1 MATVNAY
8 GYTEQTPQ
16 ELADYLASA
25 RALMATQGSN
35 YILQGDSDPTAAAQ
49 LPQMLEQNNIPV
61 TQGFKDNY
69 QDTTGQQW
77 QSGTTTTFNPGTGY
91 SVTGGTAPTPA
102 PTPAPLPSPAPTPV
116 PAPAPAAAAPAS
128 PFVIGGTSPGIINS
142 ALPTTKSAP
151 DVHTPG
157 NPERSASI
165 LTSWNT
171 NKGNPAE
178 VMNLMS
184 QYGVSMS
191 ELSTVTGI
199 PVSQLAS
206 QLGAPSGFMG
216 YTAPPPAAPTP
227 APSASA
233 PDVHTPGNPARSA
246 SILSFWN
253 QYKSNPQTLM
263 QAMSQFGVSMKE
275 LSDLTGIPQ
284 SQLAQQLGAPAGFG
298 GYAPPTSTSTDLS
311 SVYTP
316 GNPDRSASIL
326 TSWNTNKNNPSEV
339 VKLMSQY
346 GVSISELSSVTG
358 IPVAQLAQQ
367 LGMSTD
373 GGSST
378 PAGIINSGMASQWN
392 IDGSQTVAGQLK
404 DLLNPNNPL
413 MQQARTGALEQ
424 MNNRGLSNSSMA
436 MTAGDA
442 AAYQAAL
449 PIAQADAATYAKA
462 TSYNADQKNQFALQ
476 GNNLSSSQW
485 IAQLQANTSK
495 YNTDASAATSKYNT
509 DVGASTSKYS
519 TDANSNTSKY
529 TADLSSNTQQAIA
542 AKNVESQQ
550 IMKQWDNATQLE
562 GTRIQQAYQ
571 QQINTNSQA
580 STAFNNAMQFIN
592 QINLQSTMSPEVK
605 TQAIAEI
612 YRNLQS
618 QLNTLSAVTG
628 LDVKSQL
635 NFAGQ
640 PGFNNQGIW
649 KGFDSKGATLGVD
662 ASGNDLAPGAAP
674 PVVAPPT
681 PTTPVA
687 PPERE
692 QGGS

>member
-1 MATVNAY
+1 M
-8 GYTEQTPQ
+8 GYTAPPP
-16 ELADYLASA
+16 A
-25 RALMATQGSN
+25 
-35 YILQGDSDPTAAAQ
+35 
-49 LPQMLEQNNIPV
+49 
-61 TQGFKDNY
+61 
-69 QDTTGQQW
+69 
-77 QSGTTTTFNPGTGY
+77 
-91 SVTGGTAPTPA
+91 APTPA
-102 PTPAPLPSPAPTPV
+102 P
-116 PAPAPAAAAPAS
+116 
-128 PFVIGGTSPGIINS
+128 S
-142 ALPTTKSAP
+142 ASAP

-199 PVSQLAS
+199 PVAQLAS

-233 PDVHTPGNPARSA
+233 PDVHTPGNP
-246 SILSFWN
+246 
-253 QYKSNPQTLM
+253 
-263 QAMSQFGVSMKE
+263 E
-275 LSDLTGIPQ
+275 
-284 SQLAQQLGAPAGFG
+284 
-298 GYAPPTSTSTDLS
+298 
-311 SVYTP
+311 
-316 GNPDRSASIL
+316 RSASIL

-346 GVSISELSSVTG
+346 GVSIFELSSVTG

-367 LGMSTD
+367 LGMSTDGGSSTPAGIINSGMSTD

-436 MTAGDA
+436 LTAGDA
-442 AAYQAAL
+442 AAYQAAM

-509 DVGASTSKYS
+509 DASAATSKYSTDVGASTSKYNADASAATSKYS
-519 TDANSNTSKY
+519 TDVGASTSKYNADVGASTSKY

-592 QINLQSTMSPEVK
+592 QINLTSTMKPEVK

-640 PGFNNQGIW
+640 PGFNAKGIW

-662 ASGNDLAPGAAP
+662 ASGNDVPEGTP
-674 PVVAPPT
+674 PLPPPDTKTPT
-681 PTTPVA
+681 PTTT